1 MYVDGYVVYGRVQV
15 QRVSFE
21 LALPALMESI
31 TADSNHEQADFIS
44 DVDVMTVYLEC
55 MVSPHCQLVVSM
67 SPEILFAA
75 AGNQLAP

>member
-1 MYVDGYVVYGRVQV
+1 MCLDGSVVYGRVQV

-31 TADSNHEQADFIS
+31 TADSNHGQADFIS

-55 MVSPHCQLVVSM
+55 MVFPHSPLPACCAPLQE
-67 SPEILFAA
+67 PESVY
-75 AGNQLAP
+75 PR